1 MKVLLLLQVMN
12 LVCLEHQVRNFSYS
26 AIVILRVM
34 HTVRWFAGLAKGN
47 AKDQVRMIVKS
58 ANGILAENARRAKT
72 GKAPL
77 PYDEALAEIKRVLSV
92 ELHIHPD
99 RDLFS
104 GDGYGPGCSG
114 RCYAGEGSGDNKGEV
129 KHEKRMEVKP
139 SMSKNKEG
147 GYSQREGGYN
157 QKGHEAF
164 RQKEKQVECCP
175 TLDVLSNHFLF

>member
-1 MKVLLLLQVMN
+1 MSFSLCQVMN
-12 LVCLEHQVRNFSYS
+12 ILCLEHQVRNYSYS

-34 HTVRWFAGLAKGN
+34 HTVRWFAGLAKGK
-47 AKDQVRMIVKS
+47 AADQVRMIVKS
-58 ANGILAENARRAKT
+58 TNGILAENARRSKA

-77 PYDEALAEIKRVLSV
+77 SYEEALTELKRVLSV

-114 RCYAGEGSGDNKGEV
+114 RCYGAGGNGGNGPEV
-129 KHEKRMEVKP
+129 KAQEKRAEVKP
-139 SMSKNKEG
+139 SGSKTK
-147 GYSQREGGYN
+147 EGGYN

-164 RQKEKQVECCP
+164 RLKEKQVRKLLRLAVE
-175 TLDVLSNHFLF
+175 

>member
-1 MKVLLLLQVMN
+1 MN

-58 ANGILAENARRAKT
+58 TNGILAENARRAKT

-92 ELHIHPD
+92 EMHIHPD

-114 RCYAGEGSGDNKGEV
+114 RCYAAEGTGDNKGGV
-129 KHEKRMEVKP
+129 KHEKRVEVKP
-139 SMSKNKEG
+139 STSKSK
-147 GYSQREGGYN
+147 EGGYN

-164 RQKEKQVECCP
+164 RQKEKQVRCFSKHH
-175 TLDVLSNHFLF
+175 VSLSNTFSSRRARTST

>member
-1 MKVLLLLQVMN
+1 MN

-58 ANGILAENARRAKT
+58 TNGILAENARRAKA

-77 PYDEALAEIKRVLSV
+77 PYDEALTEIKRVLSV

-114 RCYAGEGSGDNKGEV
+114 QCYAGEGNGDNRAEAKV
-129 KHEKRMEVKP
+129 HEKRVEVKP
-139 SMSKNKEG
+139 STSKTK
-147 GYSQREGGYN
+147 EGGYN

-164 RQKEKQVECCP
+164 KLKEKQVKKLTQH
-175 TLDVLSNHFLF
+175 TLCKCVIVLFFRRARISI